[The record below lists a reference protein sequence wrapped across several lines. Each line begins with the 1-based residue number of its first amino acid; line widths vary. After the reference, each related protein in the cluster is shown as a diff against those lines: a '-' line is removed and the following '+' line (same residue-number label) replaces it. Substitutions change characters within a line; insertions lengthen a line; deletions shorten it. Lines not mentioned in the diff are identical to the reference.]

1 MEENPVKSNVVE
13 IRPGTSAQT
22 DREREFVDCLLTKL
36 REYREMG
43 VEVDSMLMCFIGT
56 KPEFTEEGEEP
67 DPYWLSVFRFID
79 EARPAGMTLAY
90 MVAYIQKYMLDG
102 FSFVE

>member
-1 MEENPVKSNVVE
+1 MEENTIKSNVVE

-22 DREREFVDCLLTKL
+22 DREREFVECLLTKL

-43 VEVDSMLMCFIGT
+43 VEVDSMLMCFVGT

-67 DPYWLSVFRFID
+67 DAYWLSVFRFID
-79 EARPAGMTLAY
+79 EDRPAGMTLAY
-90 MVAYIQKYMLDG
+90 MSAYIQKYTLDG
-102 FSFVE
+102 FTFIE